1 MLIRSLNKANYLLQ
15 KQSTSQGAAAAFG
28 FVWGLL
34 FGFFNVSGINNIC
47 LACSMYVVFC
57 KKKVLF
63 GLAIYQESKATVF
76 CYAALLSGY
85 EHTFIVLYLQSLCMS

>member
-57 KKKVLF
+57 KKKCYLVWQ
-63 GLAIYQESKATVF
+63 YTKKAK
-76 CYAALLSGY
+76 LLSSAMP
-85 EHTFIVLYLQSLCMS
+85 HFCQAMNTLL